1 MGGAL
6 ACDLRTAVQS
16 LSRKRD
22 FVLKHIILNVY
33 LYISIFYNGGDLLEG
48 EMKCDL
54 WEACNKNS

>member
-48 EMKCDL
+48 DRK
-54 WEACNKNS
+54 SVV